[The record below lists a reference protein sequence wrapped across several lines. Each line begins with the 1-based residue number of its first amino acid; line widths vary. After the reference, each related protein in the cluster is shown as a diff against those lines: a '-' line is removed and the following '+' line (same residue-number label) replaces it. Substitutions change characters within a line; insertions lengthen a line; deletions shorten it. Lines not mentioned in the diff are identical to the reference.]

1 MLDAKGDIG
10 FCFCVFVFLK
20 LTLHVILTLPFFS
33 QFPNICKIRAN
44 DVSVPMTFYQFSNV
58 KMITI

>member
-1 MLDAKGDIG
+1 
-10 FCFCVFVFLK
+10 
-20 LTLHVILTLPFFS
+20 LPFFS

-44 DVSVPMTFYQFSNV
+44 DVSVPMTFYQFSSF